1 MGMSGTG
8 GGGGRAP
15 MSDINVTPLVDVM
28 LVLLI
33 IFIVAAP
40 MLTQSKV
47 PVDLPDATGEPVE
60 ASEEAL
66 LLSITADRKVYLG
79 EVEVPGDRL
88 EEALSHNARLREQ
101 GELLVQAD
109 AAVPYGFV
117 VRVFAAVRRSGVRK
131 VGLVTEPL
139 DASGSGTGGA
149 GP

>member
-1 MGMSGTG
+1 MGMSGSG

-15 MSDINVTPLVDVM
+15 MSEINVTPLVDVM

-40 MLTQSKV
+40 MLTQSQV
-47 PVDLPDATGEPVE
+47 PVNLPDATGEPVE

-66 LLSITADRKVYLG
+66 LLSITAERKVFLG
-79 EVEVPGDRL
+79 EAEVPSDRL
-88 EEALSHNARLREQ
+88 EEALSTNAALREQ

-109 AAVPYGFV
+109 ERVPYGFV
-117 VRVFAAVRRSGVRK
+117 VRVFAAVRRAGVRK

-139 DASGSGTGGA
+139 DVEQ